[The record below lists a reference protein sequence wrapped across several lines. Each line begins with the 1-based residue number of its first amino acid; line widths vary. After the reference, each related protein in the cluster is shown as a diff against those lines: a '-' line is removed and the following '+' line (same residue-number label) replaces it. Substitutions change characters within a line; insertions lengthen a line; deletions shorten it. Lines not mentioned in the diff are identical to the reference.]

1 MRILGT
7 FFSVIIAGVV
17 FYTVLIPAA
26 LVLALVA
33 LLLGMAAAILF
44 VGMVLSFIGWLVT
57 NDPAALSAT
66 AKCAVW
72 GSVAFLPSFVV
83 SHYIAAWWFRP
94 PSQTFDAPFEDSHTP
109 SLLALR
115 DGKSPPLK

>member
-1 MRILGT
+1 MRTLAT
-7 FFSVIIAGVV
+7 FFSVIIAGVI

-26 LVLALVA
+26 LVLTLVA
-33 LLLGMAAAILF
+33 LVLGMAAAILF

-57 NDPAALSAT
+57 HDPAALSAT

-72 GSVAFLPSFVV
+72 GSVAFLPSFVA
-83 SHYIAAWWFRP
+83 SHYIAAWWLRP
-94 PSQTFDAPFEDSHTP
+94 PSRRLGAPFEDSHSP

-115 DGKSPPLK
+115 NGRSIPLK